1 MKTINAIHLKYV
13 DDLTLAEKINLKTQ
27 VEVSPLGQRPQPDNF
42 RDRTGHKLVN
52 GQSLVLKQL
61 EETRQYPDRN
71 NMKLNLSKTK
81 LMVFNSCTAK
91 DFLSQFEID
100 DLAIQLVEETKLLG
114 LVVTSDLSWSAN
126 TDYIVGRCNSKMWM
140 IRRLQ
145 KLGASQEDLL
155 DVYNKQIRSILEF
168 AVPVWNSSLTGE
180 HVSQLERI
188 QKTALHVILGDGYKS
203 YSQALKKSGLV
214 KLSDRRRKICVNFA
228 LKSMKHQKFSKWFK
242 PTGKQPNTRQDQST
256 FCHVYR
262 KHDRFK
268 KSPISYLTELLNKEL
283 HKPK

>member
-1 MKTINAIHLKYV
+1 M
-13 DDLTLAEKINLKTQ
+13 
-27 VEVSPLGQRPQPDNF
+27 
-42 RDRTGHKLVN
+42 
-52 GQSLVLKQL
+52 
-61 EETRQYPDRN
+61 
-71 NMKLNLSKTK
+71 
-81 LMVFNSCTAK
+81 
-91 DFLSQFEID
+91 
-100 DLAIQLVEETKLLG
+100 AIQLVEETKLLG

-188 QKTALHVILGDGYKS
+188 QKTALHVIIGDGYKS

-214 KLSDRRRKICVNFA
+214 KLS
-228 LKSMKHQKFSKWFK
+228 
-242 PTGKQPNTRQDQST
+242 
-256 FCHVYR
+256 
-262 KHDRFK
+262 
-268 KSPISYLTELLNKEL
+268 
-283 HKPK
+283 